1 MFSISQVK
9 VSYLI
14 QSRAGPT
21 ADLLL
26 LERRENWKSSLE
38 SPSQVKSCLDT
49 PAVFRPRLQL
59 PGVLEDSRKK
69 MAGWQAGGRGQMT
82 WQIASCLLGT
92 VLPTGCLR
100 PRERGRRRL
109 LLTLGLA
116 RYRRGSCGKD
126 TTWAPEHYK
135 SGLYFNQKV

>member
-69 MAGWQAGGRGQMT
+69 NGWVAGRGQRADDMANCFLST
-82 WQIASCLLGT
+82 W
-92 VLPTGCLR
+92 GCLTNR
-100 PRERGRRRL
+100 VSEAQRKRKKE
-109 LLTLGLA
+109 A
-116 RYRRGSCGKD
+116 SSHSGSG
-126 TTWAPEHYK
+126 
-135 SGLYFNQKV
+135 QI